1 MTLDALKQDIRYALR
16 GLRAKPGFAAAV
28 VVTLALGIGANAA
41 MFGIVDRLLFRPPP
55 MLKDPDTAHR
65 VYLYRT
71 NRGTERPGG
80 VSQYARYRDL
90 ATMTTSF
97 SNEAGHTSRQ
107 MAVGVGDAAREL
119 QVAVVSGGFFSFFD
133 APTVKGRYFTAFED
147 RPTDAASVAV
157 LSYAFW
163 QTRYGGIE
171 SILDSTIQIG
181 PMKLSIIGVS
191 PPGFVGLWPGQP
203 PVAFIPMTTYAVS
216 QSFKPRTSTW
226 WETYS
231 WGWMDMIVRRK
242 PGVSIAAANT
252 DISNAFVKSYDKQ
265 IVEQPRVTPRN
276 IAKPRAIVGS
286 ILPSRG
292 PNASA
297 VSKVATWVG
306 GMSVIVLLIACAN
319 VANLLLA
326 RALRRRREIA
336 MRLALGVTRGRL
348 LSQLVTESMLLA
360 LMGGALGM
368 VIAHWGGAALRA
380 GLLPQNE
387 APAGFR
393 DLRTVL
399 YAALAA
405 LTVGLLTGL
414 APILQARRADLTN
427 DLKAGTREGTYGRS
441 KMRVGLLIAQG
452 ALSVILLVGAGLF
465 VRSLGNVRNI
475 RLGYDVDPVLIADM
489 NMRGVELDSAP
500 RAALRRRLLEAALS
514 IPVVKNA
521 SLQVGVPFWSSWSNN
536 LFVEGID
543 TVFRYGNF
551 MLNPVSPSYFE
562 TFGTRLLRGRG
573 IEATD
578 IDGGPKVMV
587 VSQKMGQ
594 VLFPGRDPIGQ
605 CVRMNADTMPCHTVV
620 GIAEDIKAGSLKPD
634 SNFYYYIA
642 ATQFSPQT
650 GGIFIRVRSGTA
662 KQHLETI
669 RKRLQQE
676 MPGASYVKLTPF
688 SEVMGQQT
696 QSWKL
701 GATMFVAFG
710 ALALILAAVGLYS
723 VIAYNVTQRQHEL
736 GVRVALGAQ
745 GPDVIRLV
753 VTDGLKVVGVGVSV
767 GLLVALWAGKFV
779 QPLLFSVSP
788 RDPSVFLLVATTLV
802 GVAIAAS
809 WLPARRA
816 SRVDPNV
823 VLRSD

>member
-1 MTLDALKQDIRYALR
+1 MTFDAFKQDIRYALR

-55 MLKDPDTAHR
+55 MLKDPETAHR
-65 VYLYRT
+65 VYLYRVF
-71 NRGTERPGG
+71 RGTERPGG
-80 VSQYARYRDL
+80 VSQYARYRDI
-90 ATMTTSF
+90 ATLTTSF
-97 SNEAGHTSRQ
+97 SHEAGHTTRQ
-107 MAVGVGDAAREL
+107 LAVGVGDAAREMPIG
-119 QVAVVSGGFFSFFD
+119 VVSGGFFSFFD
-133 APTVKGRYFTAFED
+133 APTVKGRYFTTAED
-147 RPTDAASVAV
+147 QPNDAASVAV
-157 LSYAFW
+157 LSFAMW

-181 PMKLSIIGVS
+181 PMKLSIIGVA
-191 PPGFVGLWPGQP
+191 PPGFAGLWPNQP
-203 PVAFIPMTTYAVS
+203 PVAFIPMTTFAVS
-216 QSFKPRTSTW
+216 QNFRPGTSTW

-242 PGVSIAAANT
+242 PGVSITAANT
-252 DISNAFVKSYDKQ
+252 DVSNAHVRSYEKQ
-265 IVEQPRVTPRN
+265 LIEQTRSQPIT
-276 IAKPRAIVGS
+276 IAKPRGIIGS

-297 VSKVATWVG
+297 VSKVATWVA

-348 LSQLVTESMLLA
+348 LSQLMTESLVLA
-360 LMGGALGM
+360 VLGGAVGM

-380 GLLPQNE
+380 GLLPQSE
-387 APAGFR
+387 AAAGFR

-414 APILQARRADLTN
+414 APILQASRADLTN

-441 KMRVGLLIAQG
+441 KMRVGLLIVQG

-475 RLGYDVDPVLIADM
+475 RLGYDVEPVMMANM
-489 NMRGVELDSAP
+489 NMRGMQLDSSATI
-500 RAALRRRLLEAALS
+500 ALRRRLLEVATT
-514 IPVVKNA
+514 IPVVENA
-521 SLQVGVPFWSSWSNN
+521 SLQVGVPFWSSWSVG
-536 LFVEGID
+536 LHVEGID
-543 TVFRYGNF
+543 TVSRLGSF
-551 MLNPVSPSYFE
+551 MVNAVSPSYFD

-573 IEATD
+573 IEAGD
-578 IDGGPKVMV
+578 IDGGPKVIV
-587 VSQKMGQ
+587 VSDKMGK
-594 VLFPGRDPIGQ
+594 VLWPGKDPIGQ
-605 CVRMNADTMPCHTVV
+605 CIRINADTMPCTQVV
-620 GIAEDIKAGSLKPD
+620 GVAEDIKAGSLKPD
-634 SNFYYYIA
+634 SNFYYYVP
-642 ATQFSPQT
+642 ATQFSPQS
-650 GGIFIRVRSGTA
+650 GGLFIRVRGDS
-662 KQHLETI
+662 KRHLETV

-696 QSWKL
+696 QSWRL

-710 ALALILAAVGLYS
+710 VLALILAAVGLYS

-736 GVRVALGAQ
+736 GVRMALGAR

-753 VTDGLKVVGVGVSV
+753 ITDGLRVVGVGVGL

-779 QPLLFSVSP
+779 SPLLFSVSP
-788 RDPSVFLLVATTLV
+788 RDPSVFALVATTLI

-809 WLPARRA
+809 WIPARRA

>member
-41 MFGIVDRLLFRPPP
+41 MFGIVDRMLFRPPP
-55 MLKDPDTAHR
+55 LLKDPETAHR

-80 VSQYARYRDL
+80 VSQYSRYRDL
-90 ATMTTSF
+90 ATLTTSF
-97 SNEAGHTSRQ
+97 SNEAGHTTRQ
-107 MAVGVGDAAREL
+107 LAVGVGDAAREM
-119 QVAVVSGGFFSFFD
+119 QIGIVSAGFFSFFD
-133 APTVKGRYFTAFED
+133 APTVKGRYFTAAED
-147 RPTDAASVAV
+147 RPTNAADVAV
-157 LSYAFW
+157 LSYAMW

-181 PMKLSIIGVS
+181 PMKLSIIGVA
-191 PPGFVGLWPGQP
+191 PPGFVGLWPNQP
-203 PVAFIPMTTYAVS
+203 PVAFVPMTTYAVS
-216 QSFKPRTSTW
+216 QNFKPRTSTW

-242 PGVSIAAANT
+242 PGVSITAANT
-252 DISNAFVKSYDKQ
+252 DVSNAFSKSYDKQ
-265 IVEQPRVTPRN
+265 LIEQPRVTPKN

-297 VSKVATWVG
+297 VSKVATWVA

-348 LSQLVTESMLLA
+348 LSQLMTESLLLA
-360 LMGGALGM
+360 VLGGVVGM
-368 VIAHWGGAALRA
+368 MIAHWGGAALRA
-380 GLLPQNE
+380 TLLPNSE
-387 APAGFR
+387 APSGFQ
-393 DLRTVL
+393 DLRTVG

-441 KMRVGLLIAQG
+441 KMRIGLLIVQG

-465 VRSLGNVRNI
+465 VRSLGNVRDI
-475 RLGYDVDPVLIADM
+475 RLGYDVDPIMIADL
-489 NMRGVELDSAP
+489 NMRGVEMDSAS
-500 RAALRRRLLEAALS
+500 RAALRRRLLEVSTS
-514 IPVVKNA
+514 IPVVQNA

-650 GGIFIRVRSGTA
+650 GGLFIRVRNGTA
-662 KQHLETI
+662 KQHLETV
-669 RKRLQQE
+669 RRRLQQE

-688 SEVMGQQT
+688 GEIMGQQT
-696 QSWKL
+696 QSWRL

-710 ALALILAAVGLYS
+710 VLALVLAAVGLYS

-736 GVRVALGAQ
+736 GVRVALGAK

-753 VTDGLKVVGVGVSV
+753 VTDGLKVVGVGVTV
-767 GLLVALWAGKFV
+767 GLVVALWAGKFV

-788 RDPSVFLLVATTLV
+788 RDPSVFVLVATTLV

-809 WLPARRA
+809 WIPARRA